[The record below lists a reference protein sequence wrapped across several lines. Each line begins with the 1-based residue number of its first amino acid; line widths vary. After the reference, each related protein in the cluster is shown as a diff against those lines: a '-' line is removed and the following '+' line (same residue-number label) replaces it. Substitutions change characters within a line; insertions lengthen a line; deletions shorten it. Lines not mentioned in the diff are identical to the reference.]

1 MEGQRSGSEL
11 HCRRKAHFW
20 MFNMAHRNRDKF
32 SGGSKSRAA
41 ALLRQ
46 LLRGEE
52 SAGAFTFCRLA
63 PTWKRVTLP

>member
-1 MEGQRSGSEL
+1 
-11 HCRRKAHFW
+11 
-20 MFNMAHRNRDKF
+20 MAHRNRDKF